1 MDKKAQLADRLG
13 KMRGAIALPECLTR
27 RGFVA
32 AAGAAVAAGAVAG
45 SALAAEAPGASS
57 SADGEKKAA
66 SASASGTGMTFTGNE
81 GKTMGQVMGGTWLG
95 EEPEIAASDIAE
107 TLETDIA
114 VLGAGHAGTACAR
127 KAAELGAKVI
137 VLESQ
142 PEDSFMVKGNDVGH
156 INSKWQCERHG
167 VPQYSPADFITEYQI
182 CCANRAQP
190 TLVSEFANRSG
201 EAFDWL
207 VSTLSEEEL
216 DSVNCLNWPV
226 VEGYEFKKGLF
237 HSYVGTPN
245 FGGVGTT
252 STPLVGLQEVVQRSQ
267 QVAKDNGAQFI
278 FGAKGVKLV
287 HSEDDTEV
295 TGIICQ
301 KDDGSYLQVNAKAVV
316 LAAGDFGGNAE
327 MYNAICYENYGLGE
341 YRDLGAMMG
350 CDGSGIQLAMRMG
363 AKCEIG
369 TGGDMSTQAPL
380 FQGPL
385 ECTETLWLND
395 AGKRFTNETY
405 GIPLLSLTA
414 AARLDSDYVYS
425 IWDANWRDDLLN
437 QIAGHMGLKNWSDE
451 SVDAIGAWMDAA
463 QGTGADG
470 YNTTG
475 GDDGKVFWCADTL
488 DELLGYLGF
497 EGKALENAKAA
508 VEKYNAAVDA
518 GVDNEFGSDPS
529 TMCAIVEPPF
539 YGFKT
544 SCRAGGGILALC
556 GLSGLLVNADQQV
569 QGQGYKTI
577 KGLYA
582 TGNNSGGRFPMGYNG
597 IMNGVSI
604 GMALTLGMC
613 LGEHL
618 ATEVVA

>member
-1 MDKKAQLADRLG
+1 MDKSQALARFSQ
-13 KMRGAIALPECLTR
+13 MRGSIALPTR
-27 RGFVA
+27 RGFIA
-32 AAGAAVAAGAVAG
+32 AAGAAALAAGAAGTALADTAG
-45 SALAAEAPGASS
+45 STSTDAA
-57 SADGEKKAA
+57 AA
-66 SASASGTGMTFTGNE
+66 TSASTGMTFTGNE
-81 GKTMGQVMGGTWLG
+81 GKTMGEVIGGTWLG
-95 EEPEIAASDIAE
+95 TEPEIADADIAQ
-107 TLETDIA
+107 TIDTDVV

-127 KAAELGAKVI
+127 KAAEGGAKVV

-142 PEDSFMVKGNDVGH
+142 AEDSFMVKGNDVGH
-156 INSKWQCERHG
+156 INSKWQCTRHG
-167 VPQYSPADFITEYQI
+167 VPEYSPADFISEYQI

-207 VSTLSEEEL
+207 VESLSEDEL
-216 DSVNCLNWPV
+216 ASVNCLNWPV
-226 VEGYEFKKGLF
+226 ADGYNYKKGLF

-252 STPLVGLQEVVQRSQ
+252 SDPLVGLQEVVLRSQ
-267 QVAKDNGAQFI
+267 GLAKDKGAGFI
-278 FGAKGVKLV
+278 FDAKGVKLV
-287 HSEDDTEV
+287 HSDDNTEV
-295 TGIICQ
+295 TGIIAQ
-301 KDDGSYLQVNAKAVV
+301 KGDGTYIQVNAKAVV
-316 LAAGDFGGNAE
+316 LAAGDFGGNVE
-327 MYNAICYENYGLGE
+327 MYNALCYENYGLGE

-350 CDGSGIQLAMRMG
+350 CDGSGIQLAMRIG

-369 TGGDMSTQAPL
+369 TGGDMSTQSPL

-395 AGKRFTNETY
+395 AGRRFTNETY
-405 GIPLLSLTA
+405 GIPLLSLTT

-425 IWDANWRDDLLN
+425 IWDADWREDLLN

-451 SVDAIGAWMDAA
+451 SVDAIGEWMDAA

-475 GDDGKVFWCADTL
+475 GDDGKVFWCADTVE
-488 DELLGYLGF
+488 ELLGYLGF
-497 EGKALENAKAA
+497 EGKALDNAKAA
-508 VEKYNAAVDA
+508 IDTYNAAIEA
-518 GVDNEFGSDPS
+518 GVDNEFGSDTS
-529 TMCAIVEPPF
+529 TMCPIVKAPF

-556 GLSGLLVNADQQV
+556 TLSGLLVNADQQV
-569 QGQGYKTI
+569 QGQGYKVI

-604 GMALTLGMC
+604 GMALTLGMT
-613 LGEHL
+613 LGERL
-618 ATEVVA
+618 AKEIAG

>member
-1 MDKKAQLADRLG
+1 MDKSQTLARFSQ
-13 KMRGAIALPECLTR
+13 MRGSIALPTR
-27 RGFVA
+27 RGFIA
-32 AAGAAVAAGAVAG
+32 AAGAAALAAGAAGTALADTAG
-45 SALAAEAPGASS
+45 STTAAAT
-57 SADGEKKAA
+57 
-66 SASASGTGMTFTGNE
+66 SASTGMTFTGNE
-81 GKTMGQVMGGTWLG
+81 GKTMGEVIGGTWLG
-95 EEPEIAASDIAE
+95 TEPEIADADIAQ
-107 TLETDIA
+107 TIDTDVV

-127 KAAELGAKVI
+127 KAAEGGAKVV

-142 PEDSFMVKGNDVGH
+142 AEDSFMVKGNDVGH

-167 VPQYSPADFITEYQI
+167 VPEYSPADFISEYQI

-207 VSTLSEEEL
+207 VESLSEDEL
-216 DSVNCLNWPV
+216 ASVNCLNWPV
-226 VEGYEFKKGLF
+226 ADGYNYKKGLF

-252 STPLVGLQEVVQRSQ
+252 SDPLVGLQEVVLRSQ
-267 QVAKDNGAQFI
+267 GLAKDKGAEFI
-278 FGAKGVKLV
+278 FDAKGVKLV
-287 HSEDDTEV
+287 HSDDNTEV
-295 TGIICQ
+295 TGIIAQ
-301 KDDGSYLQVNAKAVV
+301 KGDGTYIQVNAKAVV
-316 LAAGDFGGNAE
+316 LAAGDFGGNVE
-327 MYNAICYENYGLGE
+327 MYNALCYENYGLGE

-350 CDGSGIQLAMRMG
+350 CDGSGIQLAMRIG

-369 TGGDMSTQAPL
+369 TGGDMSTQSPL

-395 AGKRFTNETY
+395 AGRRFTNETY
-405 GIPLLSLTA
+405 GIPLLSLTT

-425 IWDANWRDDLLN
+425 IWDADWREDLLN

-475 GDDGKVFWCADTL
+475 GDDGKVFWCADTVE
-488 DELLGYLGF
+488 ELLGYLGF
-497 EGKALENAKAA
+497 EGTALDNAKAA
-508 VEKYNAAVDA
+508 IDTYNAAIET
-518 GVDNEFGSDPS
+518 GVDNEFGSDTS
-529 TMCAIVEPPF
+529 TMCPIVKAPF

-556 GLSGLLVNADQQV
+556 TLSGLLVNADQQV
-569 QGQGYKTI
+569 QGQGYKVI

-604 GMALTLGMC
+604 GMALTLGMT
-613 LGEHL
+613 LGERL
-618 ATEVVA
+618 AKEIAG